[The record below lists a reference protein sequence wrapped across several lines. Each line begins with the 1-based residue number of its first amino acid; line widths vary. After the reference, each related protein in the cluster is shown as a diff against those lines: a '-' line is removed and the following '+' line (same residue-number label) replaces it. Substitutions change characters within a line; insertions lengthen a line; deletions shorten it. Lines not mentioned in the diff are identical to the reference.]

1 MSLEPTL
8 PWASSNLPENFGRAD
23 LPRTSRFQSSSRWA
37 YIWDEEKPVR
47 LVPLFGLAPG
57 DACPAIHVTMNA
69 VGSYPTISPL
79 PGQGSR
85 KIQAFGGMF
94 SVALMSDCSAW
105 VLPSTLPFGVR
116 TFLSFP
122 GPNENERSPHP
133 LHDSMNNNR
142 PF

>member
-1 MSLEPTL
+1 
-8 PWASSNLPENFGRAD
+8 
-23 LPRTSRFQSSSRWA
+23 
-37 YIWDEEKPVR
+37 
-47 LVPLFGLAPG
+47 
-57 DACPAIHVTMNA
+57 MNA

-85 KIQAFGGMF
+85 KTQAFGGMF

-105 VLPSTLPFGVR
+105 ALPSTLPSGVR

-122 GPNENERSPHP
+122 SPNENERSPHP

-142 PF
+142 PFWRKQAILAGSIGVKDTARSLSEIGNRREGVLDLPRYFNQLRQIAWLFNEKDRKIQVSRSSPF

>member
-1 MSLEPTL
+1 
-8 PWASSNLPENFGRAD
+8 
-23 LPRTSRFQSSSRWA
+23 
-37 YIWDEEKPVR
+37 
-47 LVPLFGLAPG
+47 
-57 DACPAIHVTMNA
+57 MNA

-105 VLPSTLPFGVR
+105 ALPSTLPSGVR

-142 PF
+142 PFWRKQAILAGSIGVKDTARSLAEIWDRREGELA